1 MASLSIISLP
11 QWKQFFASIICSFL
25 PVTKVAIGSNLK
37 YDICHT
43 LSIFEKKISP
53 TMSKCEQC
61 IVRQFSSI
69 KALTKDQLVQMANC
83 KTSYTIKK
91 GEPIF
96 EEGETLNGVYCI
108 KDGVCKLS
116 KLSSNGKD
124 QIVKL
129 VKAGELLG
137 QRSMISEESAN
148 LSAVALE
155 DMEVCF
161 VPKSEI
167 LQFFNQ
173 NNDFSMNVMKTICG
187 DLKEADD
194 HMVDMAQKTVKQ
206 RLAETLL
213 YLEDT
218 FGKNDDGSIRI
229 QLSREELAGMIGTAT
244 ESCIRLLSEFN
255 KAKSIELQGKKIFI
269 KDKKVLQKIS

>member
-1 MASLSIISLP
+1 
-11 QWKQFFASIICSFL
+11 
-25 PVTKVAIGSNLK
+25 
-37 YDICHT
+37 
-43 LSIFEKKISP
+43 
-53 TMSKCEQC
+53 MSKCEQC
-61 IVRQFSSI
+61 IVRQFSSL
-69 KALTKDQLVQMANC
+69 KALNKEELLRMADC

-96 EEGETLNGVYCI
+96 EEGEITKGVFCVKEGI
-108 KDGVCKLS
+108 CKLS
-116 KLSSNGKD
+116 KLSANGKD

-129 VKAGELLG
+129 VKSGELLG
-137 QRSMISEESAN
+137 QRSMISDEPAN

-161 VPKSEI
+161 IPKSEI
-167 LQFFNQ
+167 MGFFNQ
-173 NNDFSMNVMKTICG
+173 NNQFSMNVMKTICG

-194 HMVDMAQKTVKQ
+194 HMVSMAQKNVKE

-218 FGKNDDGSIRI
+218 FGKNQDSSLHI

-244 ESCIRLLSEFN
+244 ESCIRLLSELN
-255 KAKSIELQGKKIFI
+255 KIGILDLTGKKITI
-269 KDKKVLQKIS
+269 LDRNKLKRMAE